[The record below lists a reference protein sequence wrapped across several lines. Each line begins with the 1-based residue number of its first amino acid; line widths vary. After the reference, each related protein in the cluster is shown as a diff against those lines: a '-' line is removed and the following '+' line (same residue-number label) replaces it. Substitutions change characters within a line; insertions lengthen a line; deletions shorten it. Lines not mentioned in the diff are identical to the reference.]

1 MNQGLDRLARDISFR
16 IEDELQRS
24 GIFYRI
30 FSRAKS
36 IESIEKKLI
45 SKDYANSVDRKKM
58 QDIIGIRITMYF
70 EDDLPIVYST
80 IKKRFNFH
88 DETID
93 EPNVNV
99 FEPQKINLIFKMAEE
114 DAKEV
119 YDVAVSKYTYIDT
132 TYEVQLRTVL
142 SEGWHEVEHDLRYKC
157 KNDWTEHSDISHIF
171 NGIYASLVTSD
182 WSILAIFEKLA
193 YRHYKD
199 NNWEALLRNKFRLR
213 IKEGSLDIRIIE
225 ILNNDYNLAKEL
237 YKVDR
242 NKFLQKIFTD
252 GIRIPLTL
260 SNLIHIVNAYYLLDE
275 RISFLAPEYIKT
287 NKKLY
292 KP

>member
-1 MNQGLDRLARDISFR
+1 MNPGLDRLARDISFR

-24 GIFYRI
+24 GIFFRI

-36 IESIEKKLI
+36 IESIEKKLK
-45 SKDYANSVDRKKM
+45 SKDYANSKENKKM
-58 QDIIGIRITMYF
+58 QDIIGIRVTMYF

-80 IKKRFNFH
+80 IKKRFNFF

-99 FEPQKINLIFKMAEE
+99 FEPQRVNLIFKMTEE
-114 DAKEV
+114 DTKEV

-157 KNDWTEHSDISHIF
+157 KNDWIDHSDISHIF

-182 WSILAIFEKLA
+182 WSILSIFEKLA

-199 NNWEALLRNKFRLR
+199 KNWEALLRNKFRLR
-213 IKEGSLDIRIIE
+213 IKEGSLDSRIIT
-225 ILNNDYNLAKEL
+225 ILDNDINLAKEL

-242 NKFLQKIFTD
+242 NKFLQQLFID
-252 GIRIPLTL
+252 GIRIPITL
-260 SNLIHIVNAYYLLDE
+260 SNLIHIINAYYLHDK
-275 RISFLAPEYIKT
+275 RISFLASEYIKN

-292 KP
+292 E

>member
-1 MNQGLDRLARDISFR
+1 MNPGIDRLARDISFR

-24 GIFYRI
+24 GIFFRI

-36 IESIEKKLI
+36 IESIENKIEL
-45 SKDYANSVDRKKM
+45 KDYANNCENKKM
-58 QDIIGIRITMYF
+58 QDLIGIRITMYF
-70 EDDLPIVYST
+70 DDDLPIVYSA
-80 IKKRFNFH
+80 IKKRFNFL

-93 EPNVNV
+93 EPNVNI
-99 FEPQKINLIFKMAEE
+99 FEPNRVNLIFKMTDE

-119 YDVAVSKYTYIDT
+119 YDLIISQYTYIDT

-157 KNDWTEHSDISHIF
+157 KGDWIEHSDLSHIF
-171 NGIYASLVTSD
+171 NGVYASLVTSD
-182 WSILAIFEKLA
+182 WSIMSIFEKLA
-193 YRHYKD
+193 YQHYKD
-199 NNWEALLRNKFRLR
+199 KKWEALLRNKFRLR
-213 IKEGSLDIRIIE
+213 MKEGNLDVRIAE
-225 ILNNDYNLAKEL
+225 VLNNDNNLAKEL

-260 SNLIHIVNAYYLLDE
+260 TNLVHIVNAYCLHDE
-275 RISFLAPEYIKT
+275 RISKIAPEYIKN

-292 KP
+292 H

>member
-36 IESIEKKLI
+36 IESIEKKII
-45 SKDYANSVDRKKM
+45 SKDYANSVEKKKM

-88 DETID
+88 SESIDET
-93 EPNVNV
+93 NVNV
-99 FEPQKINLIFKMAEE
+99 FEPHKINLIFKMNEE
-114 DAKEV
+114 DAKEIS
-119 YDVAVSKYTYIDT
+119 DVAVSKYTYIDT

-171 NGIYASLVTSD
+171 NGVYASLVTSD
-182 WSILAIFEKLA
+182 WSIMSIFEKLA
-193 YRHYKD
+193 YRHYK
-199 NNWEALLRNKFRLR
+199 NKNWEALLRNKFRLR
-213 IKEGSLDIRIIE
+213 IKEGSLDSRIIE
-225 ILNNDYNLAKEL
+225 ILNNDNNLAKDL

-242 NKFLQKIFTD
+242 NKFLQQIFID
-252 GIRIPLTL
+252 VIRIPLTL
-260 SNLIHIVNAYYLLDE
+260 TNLTHIINAYCLHDE
-275 RISFLAPEYIKT
+275 RIKSIAPEFIIN
-287 NKKLY
+287 NKKLFQ
-292 KP
+292 